1 MTVCFGAVWTHE
13 CFILLMKMDHITQS
27 SCEDK
32 SLRWCCFDYHA
43 VSVTIW
49 LHPVC
54 FFMRRKRYQSS
65 CYWACV
71 LAGEQ
76 RQNWLAA
83 SSSLTLMTDTS
94 RETASGHLL
103 CQTADYLSGHTRP
116 ATWQQADVSAVISCC
131 WCDFNTELL
140 KQINTKKQD
149 LLCSFLAPYLHS
161 W

>member
-49 LHPVC
+49 LHPAC

-65 CYWACV
+65 CYWACA

-76 RQNWLAA
+76 RQSRLAAVQSA

-94 RETASGHLL
+94 RKTASGHLL
-103 CQTADYLSGHTRP
+103 CQTADYLSGHT
-116 ATWQQADVSAVISCC
+116 WQAGYMTTGRCQRWAMWSRVAGVILIQNCL
-131 WCDFNTELL
+131 N
-140 KQINTKKQD
+140 K
-149 LLCSFLAPYLHS
+149 
-161 W
+161 